1 MNKKK
6 VDLFIKN
13 ELQKDKNIDKE
24 TKEIFKNFEEDLKI
38 KNNKNES
45 KIIKISFNAFAA
57 VAASFVLI
65 VFVGINMHAK
75 SIGKPNAIS
84 ALQALFSNEKK
95 EIEEQEEQNQE
106 ITKEEST
113 EEPNEIINKISK
125 DEAYNI
131 VKDEYASNII
141 DISYI
146 EKNIT
151 QNGIEYYAFKKEQ
164 INADGTNKY
173 LATILITLDGK
184 IIKEIYDP
192 DGTKLE
198 EKNYTETEKK
208 EIEEDKY
215 NAQAKEAINKYFEL
229 RLQSSP
235 DELLLKLGLANNLEE
250 LETSKDE
257 EVLDEQ
263 YHLYYKKTNI
273 KYSTFKNKMLEYMTE
288 NMFNQFI
295 YNHIEA
301 WYKNVDEVLWVADY
315 RAEGTDYI
323 VEDLELI
330 NINNNIYE
338 YFVRYKERGDNV
350 IAVRTIYL
358 EIVNGK
364 VRINNTDM

>member
-1 MNKKK
+1 MNEKK

-45 KIIKISFNAFAA
+45 KIIKISFNAFVA
-57 VAASFVLI
+57 VAASFVVI
-65 VFVGINMHAK
+65 AFVGVNMHAK

-95 EIEEQEEQNQE
+95 VERQEEQNEE
-106 ITKEEST
+106 INKDENIENPKEG
-113 EEPNEIINKISK
+113 INKISK
-125 DEAYNI
+125 DEAFSI
-131 VKDEYASNII
+131 IKDKYASNII
-141 DISYI
+141 KISII

-151 QNGIEYYAFKKEQ
+151 QDNIEYYAFKKEQ
-164 INADGTNKY
+164 INADGTEKY
-173 LATILITLDGK
+173 LSTILITLDGETS
-184 IIKEIYDP
+184 KEIYDP
-192 DGTKLE
+192 DGTKTE
-198 EKNYTETEKK
+198 EKNFTEEQRK

-215 NAQAKEAINKYFEL
+215 NEQAKNAINKYFEL

-235 DELLLKLGLANNLEE
+235 DELLLKLGLLNNLEE
-250 LETSKDE
+250 LQVNQE
-257 EVLDEQ
+257 EKILDEQ

-295 YNHIEA
+295 YNHIES
-301 WYKNVDEVLWVADY
+301 WYKNVDEMLWVADY
-315 RAEGTDYI
+315 RAEGTDYY

-330 NINNNIYE
+330 SINGNVYE
-338 YFVRYKERGDNV
+338 YFVKYRERGDSV

-358 EIVNGK
+358 EIVNNK
-364 VRINNTDM
+364 VRIDNTDM